1 MNKDMS
7 NATSNTRLVVT
18 VVVLLLFGWFIYL
31 LAPMLTPFLVGA
43 LLAYIGNPLVSRLAR
58 WHLPRVLGVIV
69 VFLLFTVLFVALV
82 FYLAPLVRDSI
93 VGFARRVPEYQDWL
107 VAQLPRLEAWLGVK
121 LALDLDTL
129 RQSLTGHWQELGNW
143 VTKALGVAG
152 QSGLAVIGWVVN
164 LVLIPVVTFYLLLD
178 WEQTVARVASLVPPA
193 YQGRVRQ
200 LARETDEV
208 LGSFLRG
215 QLLVMV
221 ALATV
226 YSVGLS
232 IIGLDLALPI
242 GLLAGTVS
250 FVPYLG
256 FIVGITSAGIAAYV
270 QYQDAFMLVWVAV
283 VFGIGQVLEGMFLTP
298 RLVGSRI
305 GLHPVAVI
313 FAVMAGAQL
322 FGFVGVLVALPAA
335 AALKVWLLHAHE
347 AWVRP
352 NRPVAR
358 ARRR

>member
-1 MNKDMS
+1 MS
-7 NATSNTRLVVT
+7 NARLVAVIAFLI
-18 VVVLLLFGWFIYL
+18 LLGWLIYL
-31 LAPMLTPFLVGA
+31 LAPMLTPFLVAA

-58 WHLPRVLGVIV
+58 WHLPRVLGVIL
-69 VFLLFTVLFVALV
+69 VFLLFAALFVALV

-93 VGFARRVPEYQDWL
+93 VGFATRVPAYQEWL
-107 VAQLPRLEAWLGVK
+107 LAQLPRLEAWLGLK
-121 LALDLDTL
+121 LALNLETL
-129 RQSLTGHWQELGNW
+129 RQGLAGHWQELGNW
-143 VTKALGVAG
+143 VTTALGAAG
-152 QSGLAVIGWVVN
+152 QSGLAVIGWAVN

-178 WEQTVARVASLVPPA
+178 WEQTVARAGSLVPPM
-193 YQGRVRQ
+193 YQARARQ

-215 QLLVMV
+215 QLLVMA
-221 ALATV
+221 ALAAV

-232 IIGLDLALPI
+232 IVGLDLAIPI

-256 FIVGITSAGIAAYV
+256 FIVGIVSAGIAAYV
-270 QYQDAFMLVWVAV
+270 QFQEAFVLLWVAA
-283 VFGIGQVLEGMFLTP
+283 VFGVGQLLEGMLLTP

-313 FAVMAGAQL
+313 FAIMAGAQL

-335 AALKVWLLHAHE
+335 AAIKVWLRHAHE
-347 AWVRP
+347 FWVKGSARP
-352 NRPVAR
+352 G
-358 ARRR
+358 ARRRR

>member
-1 MNKDMS
+1 MN
-7 NATSNTRLVVT
+7 NTRPVAT
-18 VVVLLLFGWFIYL
+18 VALLILFGWLVYL
-31 LAPMLTPFLVGA
+31 LAPVLTPFLVAA
-43 LLAYIGNPLVSRLAR
+43 LLAYIGNPLVSQLAR
-58 WHLPRVLGVIV
+58 WHLPRVLGVIL
-69 VFLLFTVLFVALV
+69 VFLLFTGVFVGMV

-93 VGFARRVPEYQDWL
+93 VGFVRRVPEYQNWL
-107 VAQLPRLEAWLGVK
+107 MAQLPRLEAWLGIK

-129 RQSLTGHWQELGNW
+129 RQTLTGHWQEFGNW
-143 VTKALGVAG
+143 VTTALGVAG

-178 WEQTVARVASLVPPA
+178 WEQTVARAAALVPPA
-193 YQGRVRQ
+193 YRARARL

-215 QLLVMV
+215 QLLVMA

-226 YSVGLS
+226 YSIGLS
-232 IIGLDLALPI
+232 IVGLDLAIPI
-242 GLLAGTVS
+242 GLLAGLVS

-256 FIVGITSAGIAAYV
+256 LVVGLVSAGIAAYV
-270 QYQDAFMLVWVAV
+270 QFQDAYILVWVAA
-283 VFGIGQVLEGMFLTP
+283 VFGVGQLLEGMLLTP

-335 AALKVWLLHAHE
+335 AALKVWLRHAHE
-347 AWVRP
+347 AWAQPAKRP
-352 NRPVAR
+352 
-358 ARRR
+358 RRR